1 MSQIILIPHLKVQN
15 ANLQTSGFILGGAPL
30 MAAAMFCHNLARQLN
45 TQDLGFILVHHD
57 RQDIGGTAY
66 GRFTPAQ
73 RRGAVFVGKKDYS
86 SKNKYA
92 LSLQP
97 TASCHLEISL
107 IVDFGR
113 VRQMNRLVNRV
124 QQSRFAGGQ
133 IISVGE
139 LVPCDS
145 TQQALEKL
153 RNGFVLQDRRALLQH
168 YQQQHQLNRVQA
180 LVQLLAHK
188 ADAVLPESILAGP
201 SLPESSLPESAQRQF
216 SEPEIL
222 EQEILEQKLSDPD
235 FSNTDLSKPQPE
247 QKLSWLSATT
257 LGYAL
262 LEQPTTQRTG
272 VRQAD
277 AIQSTATQPTPHA
290 YAEPLIGLIQYQSL
304 RAAQQVKD
312 STQLEQLYWRYGWPQ
327 SDVFLLQQQT
337 NP

>member
-139 LVPCDS
+139 LVACDS
-145 TQQALEKL
+145 TQQALEQL
-153 RNGFVLQDRRALLQH
+153 RNGFVLQDRKALLQH

-188 ADAVLPESILAGP
+188 PDTVLPEP
-201 SLPESSLPESAQRQF
+201 SLPESAQRHF
-216 SEPEIL
+216 SDPEIL
-222 EQEILEQKLSDPD
+222 EQEISEQEILEQKLSDPD

-277 AIQSTATQPTPHA
+277 TSQSTATQPTAHA

-304 RAAQQVKD
+304 RVVQQVKD

>member
-1 MSQIILIPHLKVQN
+1 MSQIILIPRIKVQN

-139 LVPCDS
+139 LVAYDS
-145 TQQALEKL
+145 TQQALEQL
-153 RNGFVLQDRRALLQH
+153 RNGFVLQDRKALLQH

-188 ADAVLPESILAGP
+188 PDTVLPEP
-201 SLPESSLPESAQRQF
+201 SLPESAQRHF
-216 SEPEIL
+216 SDP
-222 EQEILEQKLSDPD
+222 EILEQKLSDPD
-235 FSNTDLSKPQPE
+235 FSKTDLSKPQPE

-304 RAAQQVKD
+304 RAAQQVND
-312 STQLEQLYWRYGWPQ
+312 SAQLEQLYWRYGWPQ

>member
-139 LVPCDS
+139 LVPCNS
-145 TQQALEKL
+145 TEQALEQV
-153 RNGFVLQDRRALLQH
+153 RNGFVLQDRKALLQH

-188 ADAVLPESILAGP
+188 PDTVLPEFTLAEP
-201 SLPESSLPESAQRQF
+201 SLPESAQRQF

-222 EQEILEQKLSDPD
+222 EQETLEQELSDSD
-235 FSNTDLSKPQPE
+235 FFKTDLSKPQPE

-277 AIQSTATQPTPHA
+277 AIQSTAIQSTATQPTPHA

-304 RAAQQVKD
+304 RAVQQVKD

>member
-1 MSQIILIPHLKVQN
+1 MSQIILIPRLKVQN

-113 VRQMNRLVNRV
+113 VRQMNRLVNIV

-145 TQQALEKL
+145 TQQALQQV
-153 RNGFVLQDRRALLQH
+153 RNGFVLQDRKALLQH

-188 ADAVLPESILAGP
+188 PDTVLPEFT
-201 SLPESSLPESAQRQF
+201 LPESTQRQF
-216 SEPEIL
+216 PESEIL
-222 EQEILEQKLSDPD
+222 EQELSDPD
-235 FSNTDLSKPQPE
+235 FSKTDLSKPQPE

>member
-1 MSQIILIPHLKVQN
+1 MSQIILIPRIKVQN

-97 TASCHLEISL
+97 TASCHLEVSL

-113 VRQMNRLVNRV
+113 VRQMNRLASRV

-139 LVPCDS
+139 LVACDS
-145 TQQALEKL
+145 TEQALEQV
-153 RNGFVLQDRRALLQH
+153 RNGFVLQDRKALLQH

-188 ADAVLPESILAGP
+188 PDAALPESTLLEP
-201 SLPESSLPESAQRQF
+201 SLPESAQRQF
-216 SEPEIL
+216 SEPEISEL
-222 EQEILEQKLSDPD
+222 
-235 FSNTDLSKPQPE
+235 DLSKQQPE

-257 LGYAL
+257 LGYVL

-277 AIQSTATQPTPHA
+277 AIQSTVTQPTPHA

-312 STQLEQLYWRYGWPQ
+312 SAQLEQLYWRYGWPQ

>member
-97 TASCHLEISL
+97 TASCHLELSL

-113 VRQMNRLVNRV
+113 VRQMNRLANRV

-139 LVPCDS
+139 LVACDS
-145 TQQALEKL
+145 TEQALQQV
-153 RNGFVLQDRRALLQH
+153 RNGFVLQDRKALLQH

-188 ADAVLPESILAGP
+188 PDAV
-201 SLPESSLPESAQRQF
+201 LPESAQRQF

-222 EQEILEQKLSDPD
+222 EQEILEQSLSEPD
-235 FSNTDLSKPQPE
+235 FAKTDLSKQQPE

-277 AIQSTATQPTPHA
+277 AIQSTATQPTAHA

-304 RAAQQVKD
+304 RAAQQVSD
-312 STQLEQLYWRYGWPQ
+312 SAQLEQLYWRYGWPQ

>member
-1 MSQIILIPHLKVQN
+1 MSQIILIPRLKVQN

-97 TASCHLEISL
+97 TASCHLEVSL

-113 VRQMNRLVNRV
+113 VKQMNRLVSKV
-124 QQSRFAGGQ
+124 QHSRFAGGQ

-139 LVPCDS
+139 LVACDS
-145 TQQALEKL
+145 TEQALEKI
-153 RNGFVLQDRRALLQH
+153 RNGFVVQDRKDLLQH
-168 YQQQHQLNRVQA
+168 YQQQHQVNRLQA
-180 LVQLLAHK
+180 LIQLLAHK
-188 ADAVLPESILAGP
+188 TDRVLA
-201 SLPESSLPESAQRQF
+201 SL
-216 SEPEIL
+216 
-222 EQEILEQKLSDPD
+222 
-235 FSNTDLSKPQPE
+235 PE

-262 LEQPTTQRTG
+262 LEQSTTARTG
-272 VRQAD
+272 IRQAD
-277 AIQSTATQPTPHA
+277 QQDITSHA
-290 YAEPLIGLIQYQSL
+290 YAEPLVGLIQYQSL
-304 RAAQQVKD
+304 RDAQQVD
-312 STQLEQLYWRYGWPQ
+312 DVEQLEQLYWRYRWPQ
-327 SDVFLLQQQT
+327 PDVFLLQQQT
-337 NP
+337 TI

>member
-1 MSQIILIPHLKVQN
+1 MSQIILIPRIKVQN

-139 LVPCDS
+139 LVAYDS
-145 TQQALEKL
+145 TQQALEQL
-153 RNGFVLQDRRALLQH
+153 RNGFVLQDRKALLQH

-188 ADAVLPESILAGP
+188 PDTVLPEP
-201 SLPESSLPESAQRQF
+201 SLPESAQRHF
-216 SEPEIL
+216 SDP
-222 EQEILEQKLSDPD
+222 EILEQKLSDPD
-235 FSNTDLSKPQPE
+235 FSKTDLSKPQPE

-304 RAAQQVKD
+304 RVVQQVKD